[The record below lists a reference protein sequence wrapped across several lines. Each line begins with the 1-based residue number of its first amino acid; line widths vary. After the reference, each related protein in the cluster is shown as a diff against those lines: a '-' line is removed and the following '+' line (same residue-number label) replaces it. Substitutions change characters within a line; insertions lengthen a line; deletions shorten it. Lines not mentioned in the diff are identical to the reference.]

1 MAITFE
7 VFWRFFLLGCVSFGG
22 PAAHIGYFQ
31 QAFVQRLRWLDAAD
45 YAKLVALSQFL
56 PGPGS
61 SQVGF
66 ALGYRRA
73 GLPGA
78 LAAFVGFTL
87 PSFLLM
93 LGLAVFAAQ
102 VAEAGWLEGLVR
114 GLKLLAAVVVAEAVR
129 SMALSFCRHRA
140 CMALAVITAA
150 LLLVSASVWAQYLA
164 LLGAALFGVAF
175 LPATATAT
183 AMDSQRSLPLASGL
197 RWLPLVA
204 FLMLFA
210 SLPWLAG
217 LGAEGRLFSQ
227 FFSSGSLV
235 FGGGH
240 VVLPLLQQQ
249 VGDALSEDRF
259 LLGYAA
265 AQAVPGPLFSLAA
278 FLGAELAPARPFW
291 GALVATLAIFLPGF
305 LLVLALQPGWEA
317 LAAKPRVLG
326 LVAGVNAA
334 VVGLLAAAWVNPIA
348 SSALHSAWDVF
359 WVLLGWALLV
369 RWRPPILLLVAG
381 FAGLGLVLGAR

>member
-1 MAITFE
+1 
-7 VFWRFFLLGCVSFGG
+7 
-22 PAAHIGYFQ
+22 
-31 QAFVQRLRWLDAAD
+31 
-45 YAKLVALSQFL
+45 
-56 PGPGS
+56 
-61 SQVGF
+61 
-66 ALGYRRA
+66 
-73 GLPGA
+73 
-78 LAAFVGFTL
+78 
-87 PSFLLM
+87 
-93 LGLAVFAAQ
+93 
-102 VAEAGWLEGLVR
+102 
-114 GLKLLAAVVVAEAVR
+114 
-129 SMALSFCRHRA
+129 
-140 CMALAVITAA
+140 
-150 LLLVSASVWAQYLA
+150 
-164 LLGAALFGVAF
+164 
-175 LPATATAT
+175 
-183 AMDSQRSLPLASGL
+183 
-197 RWLPLVA
+197 
-204 FLMLFA
+204 
-210 SLPWLAG
+210 
-217 LGAEGRLFSQ
+217 
-227 FFSSGSLV
+227 SGSLV

-348 SSALHSAWDVF
+348 SSALHSAWDIF